1 MNSNACSKYMLIN
14 IHGKCLTISFH
25 SVMVLNQRER
35 GFKKKNIAPFTAGL
49 PAIMTAE
56 PKKDIK
62 IFIAF
67 RSFNEV
73 YKLNP
78 NLFLKKALPTASTS
92 TIICEMFWYACVDM
106 ASTTSG
112 QRVDLIQLHIFWKME
127 KKQVA
132 KSSAQ

>member
-1 MNSNACSKYMLIN
+1 MNEFQCLQYMLIN
-14 IHGKCLTISFH
+14 IHGKCLKISFH
-25 SVMVLNQRER
+25 SAMVLNQREV
-35 GFKKKNIAPFTAGL
+35 GFKKKNVAPFTAGL

-78 NLFLKKALPTASTS
+78 NLFLKKLSLLHLLP
-92 TIICEMFWYACVDM
+92 
-106 ASTTSG
+106 
-112 QRVDLIQLHIFWKME
+112 R
-127 KKQVA
+127 
-132 KSSAQ
+132 